1 MTLRFVILGGGPAGN
16 TAATYAARLGAQV
29 TMVERDVVGGAAHL
43 WDCIPSKTMIATGG
57 AMAFLKRSTG
67 MGLEQVRAEV
77 DTDALAARIEGI
89 KAHLSDGT
97 AGLLASQN
105 VRMIRGAA
113 RFTGPY
119 EVEVIGV
126 EGTERIGFDYALDRH
141 RVTSTH
147 PGVVRARRRPHPHD
161 T

>member
-89 KAHLSDGT
+89 KTHLSDGT
-97 AGLLASQN
+97 AGLLASQD

-113 RFTGPY
+113 RFAGPY
-119 EVEVIGV
+119 EVEVTGV
-126 EGTERIGFDYALDRH
+126 EGTERIGFDYALIATGSRPRIPEWCD
-141 RVTSTH
+141 
-147 PGVVRARRRPHPHD
+147 ARRRPHPHD
-161 T
+161 P